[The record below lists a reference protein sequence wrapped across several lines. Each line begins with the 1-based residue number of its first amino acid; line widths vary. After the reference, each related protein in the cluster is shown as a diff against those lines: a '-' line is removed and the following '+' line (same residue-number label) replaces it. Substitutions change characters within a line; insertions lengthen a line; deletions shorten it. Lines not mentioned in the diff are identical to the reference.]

1 MRPDVPSPAAGISQS
16 RIVYVVDD
24 DGDLRRSLHFFLET
38 TGICVSAFASGAQFL
53 AEIDTL
59 EPAPIILDVRMSG
72 IDGLEVL
79 ARLRAGGI
87 EWPVVML
94 SAHGDVA
101 VAVQS
106 LKSGAIDFLQK
117 PVRTSILHDSVVRAF
132 EQLDVQ
138 ATSSDVRK
146 RARESLASLTPREAE
161 VIAHLCEG
169 QPNKQVAFTL
179 SISPRT
185 VEMHRANAL
194 RQLGVRSLVE
204 VLALRAAASDAP
216 P

>member
-1 MRPDVPSPAAGISQS
+1 M
-16 RIVYVVDD
+16 
-24 DGDLRRSLHFFLET
+24 
-38 TGICVSAFASGAQFL
+38 SAFASGAQFL

-87 EWPVVML
+87 EWPVFMCPPR
-94 SAHGDVA
+94 DVA

-106 LKSGAIDFLQK
+106 LKSGALGFLQK
-117 PVRTSILHDSVVRAF
+117 PVRASTLHDSVVRAF

-204 VLALRAAASDAP
+204 VLALRTAACDAP